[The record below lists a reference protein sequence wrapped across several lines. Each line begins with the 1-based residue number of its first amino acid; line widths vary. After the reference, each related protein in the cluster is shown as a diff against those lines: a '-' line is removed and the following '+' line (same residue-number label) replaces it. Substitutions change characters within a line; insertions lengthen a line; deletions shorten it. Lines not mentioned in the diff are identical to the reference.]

1 MFLPKHLTD
10 PVLNWAMKKEI
21 RDKFFISPGPKLS
34 GHVCGIP
41 HCEEVDEDRIK
52 SGFPYKEV
60 FLLHQLILKE
70 YKLPRDIPLDKEF
83 GVLLSYSEQGHK
95 VQTHSDPSPPG
106 KVHTRFNCLLS
117 KPEEGGQAIIDGKV
131 IETEENEVW
140 VCAAGMFQHSS
151 VEVKGSKPRLL
162 LSIGHYIDLW
172 QIKDI
177 LDEKY

>member
-1 MFLPKHLTD
+1 MLLPNHLTY
-10 PVLNWAMKKEI
+10 PILEWALNEDI
-21 RDKFFISPGPKLS
+21 RNEFFISPGPKLS

-41 HCEEVDEDRIK
+41 HCEEFDQSRLD

-60 FLLHQLILKE
+60 FLAHQLILKE
-70 YKLPRDIPLDKEF
+70 YNLPKDLPLDKEF
-83 GVLLSYSEQGHK
+83 GVLLSYSESGHK

-117 KPEEGGQAIIDGKV
+117 KPDKGGEAIIDGKI

-140 VCAAGMFQHSS
+140 VCAAGMYQHSS
-151 VEVKGSKPRLL
+151 VTVEGLKPRLL

-177 LDEKY
+177 LNEKH